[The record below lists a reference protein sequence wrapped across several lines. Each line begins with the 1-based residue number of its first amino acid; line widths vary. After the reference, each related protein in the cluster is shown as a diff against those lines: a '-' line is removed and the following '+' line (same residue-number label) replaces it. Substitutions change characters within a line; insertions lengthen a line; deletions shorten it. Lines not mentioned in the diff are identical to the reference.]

1 MKPSFIGIAGN
12 IGVGK
17 TTFTRMLCDYYDW
30 EPHFEVVVDNPYL
43 SDFYADMKKWSFH
56 LQIFFLGK
64 RFKVQ
69 KKIQNLTH
77 TIVQDR
83 TIYEDAMIFAKS
95 IHEFGNMSD
104 RDWDCYREIFYEM
117 TSYLKKPDLIVYL
130 QASTDSLIS
139 RIRKRGREYEQS
151 IDPEYLHLLNIN
163 YDSWIRSLQ
172 KSGEINTL
180 VIPTDHK
187 DFVTDESFRVECFR
201 SIYTFL
207 ENSKT

>member
-1 MKPSFIGIAGN
+1 MKPAFIGIAGN

-17 TTFTRMLCDYYDW
+17 TTFTKMLCDYYHWD
-30 EPHFEVVVDNPYL
+30 PHFEVVVDNPYL
-43 SDFYADMKKWSFH
+43 ADFYEDMKRWSFH

-69 KKIQNLTH
+69 KKIQNLTN

-95 IHEFGNMSD
+95 IHEFGNMTD
-104 RDWDCYREIFYEM
+104 RDWACYLEIFYEM

-139 RIRKRGREYEQS
+139 RIRKRGRDYEQS
-151 IDPEYLHLLNIN
+151 IDPEYLHLLNIH
-163 YDSWIRSLQ
+163 YDEWIQSLQ
-172 KSGEINTL
+172 KSGEMNTI
-180 VIPTDHK
+180 VIPTDSK
-187 DFVTDESFRVECFR
+187 DFITDETFRIQCFE
-201 SIYTFL
+201 SIYL
-207 ENSKT
+207 IVANSKK

>member
-17 TTFTRMLCDYYDW
+17 TTFTRLLCDHYGW

-43 SDFYADMKKWSFH
+43 PDFYADMKKWSFH

-69 KKIQNLTH
+69 KKIQNLTK

-104 RDWDCYREIFYEM
+104 RDWTCYLDIFHEM

-139 RIRKRGREYEQS
+139 RIRKRGRDYEQS
-151 IDPEYLHLLNIN
+151 IDPEYLHLLNIH
-163 YDSWIRSLQ
+163 YDGWIRSLQ

-180 VIPTDHK
+180 VIPTDNQ
-187 DFVTDESFRVECFR
+187 DFITDEFFRISSFER
-201 SIYTFL
+201 IYKSL
-207 ENSKT
+207 YPY